1 MDQILDMASPKD
13 LLVWIVCAALILQVI
28 LKYYPIVRGWFKKDI
43 QKETKAQTVDQRLD
57 ALEQDMK
64 EVKAKQNRDYSRMN
78 EMTERLEE
86 SAQDIKD
93 SKEERQLMLSG

>member
-43 QKETKAQTVDQRLD
+43 MKETANRILTV
-57 ALEQDMK
+57 
-64 EVKAKQNRDYSRMN
+64 
-78 EMTERLEE
+78 
-86 SAQDIKD
+86 
-93 SKEERQLMLSG
+93 

>member
-13 LLVWIVCAALILQVI
+13 LLVWIVCAVLILQVI
-28 LKYYPIVRGWFKKDI
+28 LKYYPTVRGWFKKDF

-64 EVKAKQNRDYSRMN
+64 EVKAKLDTPVTIPAGEIGRVIYTITVPNLY
-78 EMTERLEE
+78 TT
-86 SAQDIKD
+86 
-93 SKEERQLMLSG
+93 